1 MKKQL
6 LALAVAGALSA
17 PAFAQN
23 VSVYGTFDFGIGNKE
38 TSGNNVTTSANDDN
52 YGSSVF
58 GFKVTEDLGGGLKAD
73 VVLEAGLQTGNGNV
87 DEVYSATSGSASILF
102 DEKSFI
108 QLSKGDNAI
117 AFGRQSTAF
126 DNHKSYANMG
136 ANLFTDTDAT
146 LNQLAVPA
154 AGTTSLS
161 TKVAGVGIQ
170 VTYSDGS
177 DTIEATTESI
187 ASYALTYSINGVD
200 LAYATA
206 TDNLRRTEQ
215 TLNVGT
221 KLGALE
227 LRGQLMRHVEKD
239 TASVDARL
247 VKIGAKYTMGAI
259 DLLGSYQRLNTEV
272 ASKDETG
279 TGAMLVYNLSK
290 RTSTYVGYNKRSGS
304 GGSVDVT
311 ESTIGLQHKF

>member
-6 LALAVAGALSA
+6 LALAVAGAIAA
-17 PAFAQN
+17 PAMAQN
-23 VSVYGTFDFGIGNKE
+23 VTVYGTLDFGIGNKE
-38 TSGNNVTTSANDDN
+38 TSGANVTNSKDDDN
-52 YGSSVF
+52 LGSSVF
-58 GFKVTEDLGGGLKAD
+58 GFKVTEDLGGGLKAMA
-73 VVLEAGLQTGNGNV
+73 VLESGIMTGNGNT
-87 DEVYSATSGSASILF
+87 DDHGTIMF

-108 QLSKGDNAI
+108 ELSKGDNAFS
-117 AFGRQSTAF
+117 FGRQSTAY

-146 LNQLAVPA
+146 LNQTAVVA

-161 TKVAGVGIQ
+161 TKIAGVGIQ

-177 DTIEATTESI
+177 DTIEATSESI

-215 TLNVGT
+215 TFNVGT
-221 KLGALE
+221 KFGALE
-227 LRGQLMRHVEKD
+227 LRGQVMRHVEKD

-247 VKIGAKYTMGAI
+247 LKVGAKYSMGAI

-272 ASKDETG
+272 ANKDETG
-279 TGAMLVYNLSK
+279 TGAMVVYNLSK
-290 RTSTYVGYNKRSGS
+290 RTSTYVGYNKRTGS
-304 GGSVDVT
+304 GGAVDVT

>member
-6 LALAVAGALSA
+6 LALAVAGAIAA
-17 PAFAQN
+17 PAMAQN
-23 VSVYGTFDFGIGNKE
+23 VTVYGTLDFGIGNKE
-38 TSGNNVTTSANDDN
+38 TSGANVTNSKDDDN
-52 YGSSVF
+52 LGSSVF
-58 GFKVTEDLGGGLKAD
+58 GFKVTEDLGGGLKAMA
-73 VVLEAGLQTGNGNV
+73 VLESGIMTGNGNT
-87 DEVYSATSGSASILF
+87 DDHATIMF

-108 QLSKGDNAI
+108 ELSKGDNAFS
-117 AFGRQSTAF
+117 FGRQSTAF

-146 LNQLAVPA
+146 LNQTAVVA

-161 TKVAGVGIQ
+161 TKIAGVGIQ

-177 DTIEATTESI
+177 DTIEATSESI

-215 TLNVGT
+215 TFNVGT
-221 KLGALE
+221 KFGALE
-227 LRGQLMRHVEKD
+227 LRGQVMRHVEKD

-247 VKIGAKYTMGAI
+247 LKVGAKYSMGAI

-272 ASKDETG
+272 ANKDETG
-279 TGAMLVYNLSK
+279 TGAMVVYNLSK

-304 GGSVDVT
+304 GGAVDVT